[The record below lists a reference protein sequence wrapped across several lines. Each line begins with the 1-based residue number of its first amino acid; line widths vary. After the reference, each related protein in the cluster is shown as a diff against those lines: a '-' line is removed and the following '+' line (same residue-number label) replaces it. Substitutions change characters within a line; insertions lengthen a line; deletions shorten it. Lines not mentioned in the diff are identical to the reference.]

1 MELKEAIETLNEAGF
16 VCESLDKIELSPEEQ
31 ATVLKSRYTRVKPTK
46 SKGIR
51 IDHLGEPMWLRIWKN
66 EKNTYKYA
74 IDYVTPDGMLNNQLG
89 INGMA
94 KSIGS
99 LLNKIDDTILDIA
112 DENLSISH
120 YRG

>member
-1 MELKEAIETLNEAGF
+1 MNLNEAIETLNYAGF
-16 VCESLDKIELSPEEQ
+16 VCESIDKSELTPEEQ
-31 ATVLKSRYTRVKPTK
+31 ATVLKAIKSRYTRVKPTK

-66 EKNTYKYA
+66 EKNTYKFA
-74 IDYVTPDGMLNNQLG
+74 IDYVTPDGMLNNNLG

-120 YRG
+120 

>member
-1 MELKEAIETLNEAGF
+1 MKLNEALETLNYAGF

-31 ATVLKSRYTRVKPTK
+31 ETVLKAIKSRYTRVKPTK

-74 IDYVTPDGMLNNQLG
+74 IDYVTPDGMMNNNLG

-99 LLNKIDDTILDIA
+99 LLDKIDDTILDIA

-120 YRG
+120 

>member
-1 MELKEAIETLNEAGF
+1 MELKEALETLNAAGF

-31 ATVLKSRYTRVKPTK
+31 ATILKEIKSRYTRVKPTK

-74 IDYVTPDGMLNNQLG
+74 IDYVTPDGMLNNNLG

-99 LLNKIDDTILDIA
+99 LLDKIDDTILDIA

-120 YRG
+120 

>member
-1 MELKEAIETLNEAGF
+1 MKLNEALETLNAAGF
-16 VCESLDKIELSPEEQ
+16 VCESLDEIELSPEEQ
-31 ATVLKSRYTRVKPTK
+31 DTILKAIKSRYTRVKSTK

-66 EKNTYKYA
+66 AKNTYKYA

-94 KSIGS
+94 KSIRS

-112 DENLSISH
+112 DENSSMSH
-120 YRG
+120 